1 MHKFRAMA
9 DAIALVR
16 GAGGEGL
23 WFACDITNPAD
34 LAKALDAARE
44 SFGDLLI
51 LVHCAGI
58 YPMQAIE
65 HISFDDWRRVFS
77 VNVDAMFHL
86 VQAMLPGMKA
96 KQWGRIVSFASNTF
110 HAGVPMLSHYIAS
123 KGAVVGFT
131 RALAAE
137 LGAHGITVN
146 AIAPTLVRTHT
157 TESTLEPGFF
167 DFIAQLQSIKRTSV
181 PQDYAGVV
189 SFLTSDDAA
198 FMTGQ
203 TLVVDGGWICS

>member
-1 MHKFRAMA
+1 
-9 DAIALVR
+9 
-16 GAGGEGL
+16 
-23 WFACDITNPAD
+23 
-34 LAKALDAARE
+34 
-44 SFGDLLI
+44 
-51 LVHCAGI
+51 
-58 YPMQAIE
+58 
-65 HISFDDWRRVFS
+65 
-77 VNVDAMFHL
+77 
-86 VQAMLPGMKA
+86 
-96 KQWGRIVSFASNTF
+96 
-110 HAGVPMLSHYIAS
+110 MLSHYIAS